1 MVKGYLCLF
10 LHAHLPFVR
19 HPEQEHFLEE
29 NWLYEAI
36 TETYIPILNVFER
49 LTLERVPFRVTMS
62 LTPTLASM
70 LKDPLLQDRYVRH
83 LDRLIELSEKEIA
96 RTRFQPKYRGL
107 ALMYNKAL
115 LDIKTSFVS
124 VYKKDLIAAFKGFQ
138 DNGRLEIVASCAT
151 HGFLPNLGINP
162 ASAKAQIRIGVDYYK
177 KIFGRKPA
185 GFWLPEC
192 GYYPGVDKILKEEG
206 IRYFFVDSHGLLN
219 ANPKPKY
226 SVYAPVYCP
235 TGVAV
240 FGRDWESSKQ
250 VWSSKEGY
258 PGDPVYRE
266 YYRDI
271 GFELEYDYI
280 KPYIH
285 KDGFRINTGLKYWRI
300 TGNTEHKEHY
310 RPDWARN
317 KAALHASNF
326 MENRLKQADGLLA
339 SMNRKPIIVA
349 PYDAELFGH
358 WWFEGPQWIE
368 FLVRKI
374 AAGKGALALI
384 TPSDYL
390 AKYPVNQVCTPSL
403 SSWGYKGYCEHWLD
417 GSNDWLY
424 RHLHHA
430 IGKMIELVRANSAL
444 LGKKVSG
451 GLVARA
457 LHQAARELLL
467 AESSDW
473 PFILKT
479 GTMVPYAKKRIA
491 MHIGRFTKLYDD
503 IKNKSIDESWLSE
516 VEQRDN
522 IFAHMPCAGYYVKK
536 IKDEGGRMKRE
547 IKILQKG
554 IAAHDKNS
562 PRPAGKK
569 AKVLKNRRSHE

>member
-36 TETYIPILNVFER
+36 TETYIPLLNVFER
-49 LTLERVPFRVTMS
+49 LSSDRVPFHITMS
-62 LTPTLASM
+62 LTPTLVSM
-70 LKDPLLQDRYVRH
+70 LKDELLQVRYVRY
-83 LDRLIELSEKEIA
+83 LDRLIELSEKEIF

-107 ALMYNKAL
+107 ALMYNRVLAETK
-115 LDIKTSFVS
+115 KNFVS
-124 VYKKDLIAAFKGFQ
+124 VYKKDIVAAFKDFQ
-138 DNGRLEIVASCAT
+138 DKGRLEIVASCAT

-177 KIFGRKPA
+177 NIFGRKPM

-192 GYYPGVDKILKEEG
+192 GYCPGIDEILKEEG
-206 IRYFFVDSHGLLN
+206 IRYFFVDSHGILN
-219 ANPKPKY
+219 ADPKPKY

-235 TGVAV
+235 TGVAA

-258 PGDPVYRE
+258 PGDPDYRE

-271 GFELEYDYI
+271 GFELDYDYI
-280 KPYIH
+280 RPYIH

-310 RPDWARN
+310 RPDRARA
-317 KAALHASNF
+317 KAALHADNF
-326 MENRLKQADGLLA
+326 IRNRQKQIDGL
-339 SMNRKPIIVA
+339 STTMDRRPIVVA

-374 AAGKGALALI
+374 AAGKDALGLI

-390 AKYPVNQVCTPSL
+390 AKYPVNQVCTPSM
-403 SSWGYKGYCEHWLD
+403 SSWGYKGYSEHWLD

-430 IGKMIELVRANSAL
+430 IENMVEMARANAAL
-444 LGKKVSG
+444 LGKKPSRG
-451 GLVARA
+451 GRDRGRDLLARA

-479 GTMVPYAKKRIA
+479 GTMAPYAKKRIA
-491 MHIGRFTKLYDD
+491 THIGRFTKLFDD
-503 IKNKSIDESWLSE
+503 IRNNTINEPWLKE
-516 VEQRDN
+516 VELRDT
-522 IFAHMPCAGYYVKK
+522 IFAAMPCARYYLPEEKK
-536 IKDEGGRMKRE
+536 KRMKAE
-547 IKILQKG
+547 G
-554 IAAHDKNS
+554 
-562 PRPAGKK
+562 
-569 AKVLKNRRSHE
+569 